1 MDRSVFFQTLR
12 NHRFLINPLS
22 ALSHASEGRRWAY
35 LLIAPSLL
43 LVLVV
48 VIYPVLTGI
57 SFSVQ
62 ELRLNRPNRT
72 GFVGLAQYQTLFA
85 DPVFLRTLTN
95 SIIWVAGGVL
105 SQLALGLVA
114 ALSLNRPLPG
124 MRFARVLILLPWIL
138 PTVVAGNMWALMLDS
153 RLGVINDILVKIGLI
168 PRYYPWLA
176 DPNTAFPTVLLVA
189 LWQGFPFFTLL
200 LLAGLQGIPDDLYE
214 AASVDGATP
223 WQQLTKITLP
233 MLTPVIV
240 AVVVLRVIGLVNS
253 PDLIIILTGGGP
265 GRATETLASFAF
277 KTAYTDFNFGYSGA
291 ISVVMLVLLMV
302 FTVIYVRLSGV
313 GRD

>member
-1 MDRSVFFQTLR
+1 
-12 NHRFLINPLS
+12 
-22 ALSHASEGRRWAY
+22 
-35 LLIAPSLL
+35 
-43 LVLVV
+43 LVV

-85 DPVFLRTLTN
+85 DPVFGRTLAN
-95 SIIWVAGGVL
+95 SVMWVVGGVL
-105 SQLALGLVA
+105 SQLALGLA
-114 ALSLNRPLPG
+114 TALCLNRPLRG
-124 MRFARVLILLPWIL
+124 MRLARVLILLPWIL
-138 PTVVAGNMWALMLDS
+138 PTVVVGNMWALMLDS
-153 RLGVINDILVKIGLI
+153 RLGVINDILTKIGII
-168 PRYYPWLA
+168 PRYHPWLA

-214 AASVDGATP
+214 AASVDGATR
-223 WQQLTKITLP
+223 WQQLTRITLP
-233 MLTPVIV
+233 LLTPVIV

-253 PDLIIILTGGGP
+253 PDLIIILTNGGP
-265 GRATETLASFAF
+265 GRVTETLASFAF
-277 KTAYTDFNFGYSGA
+277 ETAYTDFNFGYSGA
-291 ISVVMLVLLMV
+291 ISVVMLVLLMT

-313 GRD
+313 GRQ